1 MNSYTMLVA
10 AVHHQN
16 YTNLYRK
23 SHSYQLVQH
32 GLPSTTYIILYPL
45 SSVLHIVMTKA
56 LPLTQSMF
64 QRTLPVMMMKMM
76 VSGEW

>member
-32 GLPSTTYIILYPL
+32 ALPSTHVLYPL
-45 SSVLHIVMTKA
+45 SPVIPIFVTKA
-56 LPLTQSMF
+56 LPPTQSMLHTGF
-64 QRTLPVMMMKMM
+64 HPSWSSL
-76 VSGEW
+76 